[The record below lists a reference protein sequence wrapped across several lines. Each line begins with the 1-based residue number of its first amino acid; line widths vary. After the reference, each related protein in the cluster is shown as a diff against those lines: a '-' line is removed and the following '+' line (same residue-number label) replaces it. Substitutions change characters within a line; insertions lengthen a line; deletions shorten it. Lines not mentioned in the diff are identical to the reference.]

1 MSFFKKTS
9 TKQSSIISNCT
20 NKHPVLQYKTTVPTY
35 KTTVPTYKTT
45 VPTESFEPSE
55 ARLIDNYSRDLR
67 RWQWHSDTNGDGRI
81 LRNDMDTK
89 NPPNPG
95 QIPTILNN
103 VTPYPNKVTLMST
116 DGKHYWDGYDVPGD
130 GHCFYH
136 VLHRFLLQNELY
148 PPDKQIQFVQVQRD
162 GQSDVKNAVWYCRK
176 RVLAELVTASHQFAG
191 DGTVGRRLKIT
202 TEDVKP
208 NYEDNFAMAL
218 VIRPKIDTE
227 LIEGL
232 VDAKANRRTDAYAT
246 QLDIYLACITFDIN
260 IAIWNADGV
269 TPGWTYHYFNGEI
282 DREPC
287 EDVLRERPIC
297 FMNYSRGIHYQTLVP
312 VDPDA
317 HPMVHITPHMSRN
330 RHEEELE
337 EFIHTLVEEMGFINV
352 SRKRALEVL
361 KSCQYDV
368 TQAIR
373 RYMHLYS

>member
-9 TKQSSIISNCT
+9 TKQRTSTKQSSDTSNYT
-20 NKHPVLQYKTTVPTY
+20 NKHPVLQ
-35 KTTVPTYKTT
+35 YKTT

-95 QIPTILNN
+95 KIPTILNN
-103 VTPYPNKVTLMST
+103 VTPFPNKVTLIST

-176 RVLAELVTASHQFAG
+176 RVFDELVTAGHQFAG
-191 DGTVGRRLKIT
+191 DGTVGNRKRIT

-282 DREPC
+282 REPC

-297 FMNYSRGIHYQTLVP
+297 FMNYSQGIHYQTLVP

-330 RHEEELE
+330 RHEKELK
-337 EFIHTLVEEMGFINV
+337 EFVSTMREMGMEV
-352 SRKRALEVL
+352 ERRRALEVL
-361 KSCQYDV
+361 KNCQYNV
-368 TQAIR
+368 MTAVM
-373 RYMHLYS
+373 RYMHQYS